1 MISENNLEQIIIYND
16 LRSNSKKGKN
26 FWSQSLILK
35 WDLRGILCRLRNN
48 LNQIDIFF
56 SFVEYPKLLPSYK
69 PNLSK
74 DNISQK
80 SQFSYSKGIISHI
93 FQKDSLFSVQLGKAD
108 RYLCVLKNHSSPNF
122 LCNGPMQ
129 VCHIW
134 TANVKNM
141 EEDGNGQ

>member
-56 SFVEYPKLLPSYK
+56 SFVEYPKA
-69 PNLSK
+69 
-74 DNISQK
+74 IT
-80 SQFSYSKGIISHI
+80 
-93 FQKDSLFSVQLGKAD
+93 QL
-108 RYLCVLKNHSSPNF
+108 
-122 LCNGPMQ
+122 
-129 VCHIW
+129 
-134 TANVKNM
+134 
-141 EEDGNGQ
+141 